1 MKKKLKLKNQ
11 LKVKPSKDF
20 EENSTEVSN
29 QYKRI
34 ILYFNNKRIN
44 NNWKRI
50 KFTLKKIKG
59 EKDD

>member
-20 EENSTEVSN
+20 EGNSTEVSN